1 MTEQQHNLRGLSRD
15 QLLEMYYFMR
25 LTRMLEEKLVSLFR
39 QTKVIGGVYRCLG
52 QEGETVGTSYALDFK
67 RGDIVSPLIRNM
79 GAMLMAGAKPVE
91 IFRQYMAKGDSLS
104 RGRDL
109 NIHIT
114 DLERG
119 FIGPVSHLGDMVP
132 VMAGIVLAGRMQ
144 KRDIVGMVYI
154 GDGASST
161 GAFSEGMN
169 FASVQKLP
177 LVVVIEDNGYAYST
191 PTYKQTAARTLADKA
206 YAFGCFGETVDGND
220 VLACYEAARRAVD
233 RARAGEGVTLL
244 EVKTFRMKGHAEH
257 DNQAYV
263 PPELLEEWHSKD
275 PIERFEREM
284 LSTGILQQEE
294 FDETIARIK
303 KELNE
308 AVDEAERSPMPRP
321 EEALLGVY
329 HGDGYWEK

>member
-1 MTEQQHNLRGLSRD
+1 
-15 QLLEMYYFMR
+15 
-25 LTRMLEEKLVSLFR
+25 
-39 QTKVIGGVYRCLG
+39 
-52 QEGETVGTSYALDFK
+52 
-67 RGDIVSPLIRNM
+67 
-79 GAMLMAGAKPVE
+79 MAGV
-91 IFRQYMAKGDSLS
+91 
-104 RGRDL
+104 
-109 NIHIT
+109 
-114 DLERG
+114 
-119 FIGPVSHLGDMVP
+119 
-132 VMAGIVLAGRMQ
+132 VLAGRMQ
-144 KRDIVGMVYI
+144 KRDVVGMVYI

-169 FASVQKLP
+169 FAAVQKLP

-191 PTYKQTAARTLADKA
+191 PTYKQTRARTLADKA

-220 VLACYEAARRAVD
+220 TVACYHAARRAVD

-263 PPELLEEWHSKD
+263 PQELLDEWRARD

-284 LSTGILQQEE
+284 TTAGILEQH
-294 FDETIARIK
+294 DYDSTIARIRQ
-303 KELNE
+303 ELDE
-308 AVDEAERSPMPRP
+308 AVDEAEKSPMPRP